1 MQQVLADRVF
11 ERFVVLRERSLVHH
25 AAGEETR
32 HAFGIHD
39 ERVHAVFRR
48 FVRLDRSGFPRP
60 SARLEREIRGWR
72 AGPAAGD
79 ATDVLKDGT
88 FVTVVC
94 SEGDEGKIYD
104 GLLERA
110 GSSAVYDRTCHS
122 CLRRIYSSMNNLDD
136 QIEPVIA
143 LDDDSVMQYLL
154 QNPDFFIRNA
164 RSVEQMHVPHP
175 VKGSI
180 SLVEWQLGRQ
190 RHQIAQLEEEI
201 TLLMEQA
208 SINESLFG
216 RMIELQATL
225 AAASSLQDMLNRL
238 QRWARSLGLA
248 GANVRL
254 FSEGWRIGAPSDFTH
269 LAVSRSAFES
279 MRIQRLGET
288 PHYLG
293 GLNGPELLLLLPQA
307 KAVGSVALS
316 LMGEQGELGVLIF
329 SSRDPQHYQPG
340 MGTVLLDQLAKML
353 PGLLERWIERV

>member
-1 MQQVLADRVF
+1 
-11 ERFVVLRERSLVHH
+11 
-25 AAGEETR
+25 
-32 HAFGIHD
+32 
-39 ERVHAVFRR
+39 
-48 FVRLDRSGFPRP
+48 
-60 SARLEREIRGWR
+60 
-72 AGPAAGD
+72 
-79 ATDVLKDGT
+79 
-88 FVTVVC
+88 
-94 SEGDEGKIYD
+94 
-104 GLLERA
+104 
-110 GSSAVYDRTCHS
+110 
-122 CLRRIYSSMNNLDD
+122 MNNLDD

-269 LAVSRSAFES
+269 LAVSRGAFES

-316 LMGEQGELGVLIF
+316 LMGEHGELGVLIF

>member
-1 MQQVLADRVF
+1 
-11 ERFVVLRERSLVHH
+11 
-25 AAGEETR
+25 
-32 HAFGIHD
+32 
-39 ERVHAVFRR
+39 
-48 FVRLDRSGFPRP
+48 
-60 SARLEREIRGWR
+60 
-72 AGPAAGD
+72 
-79 ATDVLKDGT
+79 
-88 FVTVVC
+88 
-94 SEGDEGKIYD
+94 
-104 GLLERA
+104 
-110 GSSAVYDRTCHS
+110 
-122 CLRRIYSSMNNLDD
+122 MNNLDD

-164 RSVEQMHVPHP
+164 RSVEQLHVPHP
-175 VKGSI
+175 VKGST

-293 GLNGPELLLLLPQA
+293 SLNGPELLLLLPQA